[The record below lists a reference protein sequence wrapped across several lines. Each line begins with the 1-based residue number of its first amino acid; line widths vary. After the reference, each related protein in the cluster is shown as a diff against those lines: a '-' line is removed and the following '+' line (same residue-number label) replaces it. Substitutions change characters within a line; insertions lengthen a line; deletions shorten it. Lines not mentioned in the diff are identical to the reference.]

1 MPRIIAVLI
10 VVVAVAVTVTAFA
23 AGPAPEK
30 AKAPIVINMT
40 AGKEDLHSFWMG
52 LQLASHALGDGR
64 KATVYMNVNA
74 PFLASK
80 KAPEDLRFGEMPTP
94 REQIADLLKKGASI
108 IVCPGCL
115 KVAGL
120 TKDDLL
126 PGLELGTK
134 EALFGPLD
142 HGGAVFSY

>member
-1 MPRIIAVLI
+1 MPRFAAVLT
-10 VVVAVAVTVTAFA
+10 VVLAVAVTVAAFA

-30 AKAPIVINMT
+30 ARVPIVINMT

-52 LQLASHALGDGR
+52 LQLASHALADGR
-64 KATVYMNVNA
+64 QATVYMNVNA

-80 KAPEDLRFGEMPTP
+80 KAPEDLRFGELPTP
-94 REQIADLLKKGASI
+94 REQIAELLKKGAKI

-120 TKDDLL
+120 TKEDLL
-126 PGLELGTK
+126 PGLVLGTK

-142 HGGAVFSY
+142 QGGAVFSY

>member
-1 MPRIIAVLI
+1 MPRLVAVLT
-10 VVVAVAVTVTAFA
+10 VFLAVAVTVAAFA
-23 AGPAPEK
+23 AGPVPEK

-80 KAPEDLRFGEMPTP
+80 KAPEDLRCGELPTP
-94 REQIADLLKKGASI
+94 REQIAELLKNGAKI
-108 IVCPGCL
+108 VVCPGCL

-142 HGGAVFSY
+142 RGGAVFSY